1 MNKIKKIVRKI
12 MRLDKEEVKSSDTDN
27 MYDFFTKKTID
38 RFLDKKHIERLD
50 KDYIDWNKKIDLPDY
65 VKNNPNID
73 YWNIS
78 GPHTEFNKK
87 FIIPIG
93 KKKITNMEAGIV
105 YLPYIM
111 QEHTVE
117 SFREYNEFMD
127 GYKKKHKY
135 CPECGGTSYSTTLVG
150 YILNMDK
157 QDEYKDENTCTCS
170 VCGNRHTEHERV
182 ETKKE
187 D

>member
-1 MNKIKKIVRKI
+1 

-93 KKKITNMEAGIV
+93 KKKN
-105 YLPYIM
+105 
-111 QEHTVE
+111 
-117 SFREYNEFMD
+117 N
-127 GYKKKHKY
+127 KY
-135 CPECGGTSYSTTLVG
+135 GSRNSLFTLYHARTYSR
-150 YILNMDK
+150 IFK
-157 QDEYKDENTCTCS
+157 
-170 VCGNRHTEHERV
+170 RI
-182 ETKKE
+182 
-187 D
+187 